1 MSKPWKTEVAQE
13 GGNQAFTQMQLD
25 KIKTSGADILI
36 FAGHVREL
44 AARDMRN
51 EAVGWLD
58 LLCERCIETEREA
71 RKCLEWYARKGD

>member
-1 MSKPWKTEVAQE
+1 MGEGLMSKPWKTEVAQE

-44 AARDMRN
+44 AARVSCCVRSSI
-51 EAVGWLD
+51 
-58 LLCERCIETEREA
+58 LLPFNQLRRTPPS
-71 RKCLEWYARKGD
+71 